1 MDLND
6 EIHKD
11 QIRLLSENIPPG
23 LLMQSLLA
31 TLLAI
36 IAYTPEVKSALLT
49 WLSFFY
55 SVSIFRY
62 FLHLRVFPPALGKS
76 ISKKTRYLYVIGS
89 LLSGIAWASALS
101 FLNPSSLADL
111 LLISMALVGVMAGGI
126 SVLSYLVESYAAFSL
141 PIATSVGYSF
151 FTMGSDVT
159 EYLGYMLLLYVIL
172 CLYFSRVFNKVLI
185 ETLLLQHKNDELL
198 KEIKQEKEIAEQANL
213 AKSKFLAAASHDLR
227 QPLHALSLLFE
238 VVKETESNLTR
249 KTLYPKIDT
258 SIDAL
263 SSLFNSL
270 LDISKLDAGI
280 VKPTM
285 ITFSL
290 GRVIDSIVSQY
301 ESEARKKGLK
311 LRVHCIDA
319 IVRSDRIFIER
330 ILINLLSN
338 AIRYANTGGILI
350 SCHSRNDSILLQVW
364 DTGIGIHHDERDA
377 VFNEFYQLH
386 NPQRDRKQ
394 GLGLGLSI
402 VKRLCNL
409 LGCNVELNSIPGK
422 GTTVSV
428 LLPKGNRDDVQS
440 IDDSEPKQKWE
451 LTGLRVLIIDDDD
464 EVLKATSA
472 LLKNWGCF
480 VNDANSATQAL
491 KLSKSKE
498 APDFIIS
505 DLRLPGKM
513 NGIQLVDQILK
524 MQNIK
529 IPVILIT
536 GDTDTD
542 RILLT
547 QKSGYK
553 ILHKPIKPAQL
564 RTAMRMM
571 LKANSTRK

>member
-1 MDLND
+1 MNLND
-6 EIHKD
+6 EIYAD
-11 QIRLLSENIPPG
+11 QIRLLSENIPRG

-36 IAYTPEVKSALLT
+36 IAYTPEKQSALIT

-55 SVSIFRY
+55 SVSLFRY
-62 FLHLRVFPPALGKS
+62 FLHLRVFPPALGKTIS
-76 ISKKTRYLYVIGS
+76 IRTRYLYVSGS
-89 LLSGIAWASALS
+89 LLSGIAWASALF
-101 FLNPSSLADL
+101 FLKPSSVADL
-111 LLISMALVGVMAGGI
+111 LLITMALVGVMAGGI

-141 PIATSVGYSF
+141 PIAASVGYSF
-151 FTMGSDVT
+151 LTMGSEVT
-159 EYLGYMLLLYVIL
+159 EFLGYMLLLYVIS

-198 KEIKQEKEIAEQANL
+198 KEIKQEKEVAEQANL

-238 VVKETESNLTR
+238 AVKETKSNSTR

-285 ITFSL
+285 VTFSL
-290 GRVIDSIVSQY
+290 RRVIDSIVSQY
-301 ESEARKKGLK
+301 EPEARNKGLK
-311 LRVHCIDA
+311 LRVHCHDA

-338 AIRYANTGGILI
+338 AIRYTNTGGILI
-350 SCHSRNDSILLQVW
+350 SCRSRNDSILLQVW
-364 DTGIGIHHDERDA
+364 DTGIGIRHGEREA
-377 VFNEFYQLH
+377 VFNEFHQLH

-402 VKRLCNL
+402 VKRLCDL
-409 LGCNVELNSIPGK
+409 LDCELELSSRLGT

-428 LLPKGNRDDVQS
+428 LLPKGNQADVKLLDD
-440 IDDSEPKQKWE
+440 IEPKQKWE
-451 LTGLRVLIIDDDD
+451 LTGLRVLVIDDDD
-464 EVLKATSA
+464 EVLKATSV
-472 LLKNWGCF
+472 LLNNWGC
-480 VNDANSATQAL
+480 DIDAANSSANAL
-491 KLSKSKE
+491 ELSKSME
-498 APDFIIS
+498 PPGFIIS
-505 DLRLPGKM
+505 DLRLPGKL
-513 NGIQLVDQILK
+513 NGVQLVDQLLN
-524 MQNIK
+524 QYSTR

-571 LKANSTRK
+571 LKTNSARK

>member
-1 MDLND
+1 
-6 EIHKD
+6 
-11 QIRLLSENIPPG
+11 
-23 LLMQSLLA
+23 MQSLLA

-36 IAYTPEVKSALLT
+36 VIYTPETRIASLT

-62 FLHLRVFPPALGKS
+62 FLHIRVFPPALHKT
-76 ISKKTRYLYVIGS
+76 ISKATRYLYVFGS
-89 LLSGIAWASALS
+89 LLSGIAWASALH
-101 FLNPSSLADL
+101 FLDPTSLADL

-126 SVLSYLVESYAAFSL
+126 SVLSYLVESYSAFSL
-141 PIATSVGYSF
+141 PIAASVGYSF
-151 FTMGSDVT
+151 FTTGSEVT
-159 EYLGYMLLLYVIL
+159 ELLGYMLLLFVIS
-172 CLYFSRVFNKVLI
+172 CLYFSRVFNKVLK

-198 KEIKQEKEIAEQANL
+198 LEIKQEKEIAEQANL

-238 VVKETESNLTR
+238 AVKETKSNSTR
-249 KTLYPKIDT
+249 ETLYPKIDT

-280 VKPTM
+280 VKPT
-285 ITFSL
+285 ITTFSL
-290 GRVIDSIVSQY
+290 KRVIDSIVGQY
-301 ESEARKKGLK
+301 EPEAKKNGLK
-311 LRVHCIDA
+311 LRVHCNDA
-319 IVRSDRIFIER
+319 IVRSDRVFIER
-330 ILINLLSN
+330 TLINLLSN
-338 AIRYANTGGILI
+338 AIRYTNTGGILI
-350 SCHSRNDSILLQVW
+350 SCRSRNDSILLQVW
-364 DTGIGIHHDERDA
+364 DTGIGIDHDEIHA
-377 VFNEFYQLH
+377 VFNEFHQLH

-402 VKRLCNL
+402 VKRLCDL
-409 LGCNVELNSIPGK
+409 LGCKVELNSMLGT

-428 LLPKGNRDDVQS
+428 LLPKGNQADIQALDEF
-440 IDDSEPKQKWE
+440 EPKQKWE
-451 LTGLRVLIIDDDD
+451 LTGFRVLVIDDDD
-464 EVLKATSA
+464 EVLKATSV
-472 LLKNWGCF
+472 LLKNWGCL
-480 VNDANSATQAL
+480 VVAANSSTQAL
-491 KLSKSKE
+491 ELARSTE

-505 DLRLPGKM
+505 DLRLPGKI
-513 NGIQLVDQILK
+513 NGIHLVDQILD
-524 MQNIK
+524 MYNIS
-529 IPVILIT
+529 IPAILIT

-571 LKANSTRK
+571 LKSNSAMK